1 MLTMQYIFQII
12 NRYKWNVVFTILVA
26 AIIQM
31 VFFGRIN
38 AIDTLLLIGI
48 CGYFSTQEYASRWI
62 YSFSVILSLFLPVT
76 LVTKGGLFTPVI
88 LDVLV
93 STNVNEAWDFISVL
107 PFRFIG
113 IAIAVLVTL
122 TSVFWL
128 SLKVRQSQHW
138 GTNFICLMVVMFGLG
153 FNHWSSFIEIQTEYN
168 RLSIKTFPEPDWEI
182 LGNDDRQYN
191 TYVLIIGESMR
202 SDFMSLYG
210 YKYPTTP
217 FLDSLNKVYFE
228 NYVASGVNTS
238 IALPYSLTKRNE
250 VGQFEVQN
258 NIISLAKMAG
268 FKTYWISCQG
278 FTGNG
283 IVSQVANF
291 ADEKFFTKKDDF
303 DLLPVVE
310 RAVKDSEKKLV
321 VIHLYGS
328 HENACNR
335 VKNYG
340 MPIKTG
346 AGKAIDC
353 YASSI
358 HKTDKFIK
366 TVYEY
371 LSGQKFSMIYFSDH
385 GMNFVGKAP
394 KYEVLRDDKVQ
405 ASYKIPFVLTS
416 SDMKE
421 SHVIKA
427 IKSANNFFDYYPT
440 WLGVKLSLL
449 TGENKFLTEDADT
462 VMVQGYEDIFDFV
475 NLKSGI
481 TAEEY

>member
-1 MLTMQYIFQII
+1 
-12 NRYKWNVVFTILVA
+12 
-26 AIIQM
+26 
-31 VFFGRIN
+31 
-38 AIDTLLLIGI
+38 
-48 CGYFSTQEYASRWI
+48 
-62 YSFSVILSLFLPVT
+62 
-76 LVTKGGLFTPVI
+76 
-88 LDVLV
+88 
-93 STNVNEAWDFISVL
+93 
-107 PFRFIG
+107 
-113 IAIAVLVTL
+113 
-122 TSVFWL
+122 
-128 SLKVRQSQHW
+128 
-138 GTNFICLMVVMFGLG
+138 
-153 FNHWSSFIEIQTEYN
+153 
-168 RLSIKTFPEPDWEI
+168 
-182 LGNDDRQYN
+182 
-191 TYVLIIGESMR
+191 
-202 SDFMSLYG
+202 
-210 YKYPTTP
+210 
-217 FLDSLNKVYFE
+217 
-228 NYVASGVNTS
+228 
-238 IALPYSLTKRNE
+238 
-250 VGQFEVQN
+250 
-258 NIISLAKMAG
+258 
-268 FKTYWISCQG
+268 
-278 FTGNG
+278 
-283 IVSQVANF
+283 
-291 ADEKFFTKKDDF
+291 
-303 DLLPVVE
+303 
-310 RAVKDSEKKLV
+310 
-321 VIHLYGS
+321 
-328 HENACNR
+328 
-335 VKNYG
+335 